1 MKHGKTDWIQLIIG
15 ILFWI
20 AFALS
25 TIGFLWNIPGYIEA
39 RFCASLLI
47 IWAIWET
54 YDDIQEHK
62 GEHKK

>member
-25 TIGFLWNIPGYIEA
+25 TIGFLWNIPSYIES

-47 IWAIWET
+47 ILAIWEA
-54 YDDIQEHK
+54 YDDIQDHK
-62 GEHKK
+62 GKHK

>member
-15 ILFWI
+15 TLFWI
-20 AFALS
+20 AFSLS

-47 IWAIWET
+47 IWAIWEAH
-54 YDDIQEHK
+54 DDIQEHK
-62 GEHKK
+62 GKHQ

>member
-1 MKHGKTDWIQLIIG
+1 MKHGKTDWVQLIIG

-47 IWAIWET
+47 IWAIWEAH
-54 YDDIQEHK
+54 DDIQDHK